1 MTPTATN
8 KSSFSSSCSSNQ
20 GGKGQSIQQRR
31 LTRQRR
37 LCYPGGGDNQDGESF
52 DSNEAVSFSLPSS
65 PLRTSSDHWSSS
77 AVPQPLP
84 LPESPLTRH
93 HHAALPFSR

>member
-1 MTPTATN
+1 MTSTATN
-8 KSSFSSSCSSNQ
+8 KSSFSSSSCSNQ